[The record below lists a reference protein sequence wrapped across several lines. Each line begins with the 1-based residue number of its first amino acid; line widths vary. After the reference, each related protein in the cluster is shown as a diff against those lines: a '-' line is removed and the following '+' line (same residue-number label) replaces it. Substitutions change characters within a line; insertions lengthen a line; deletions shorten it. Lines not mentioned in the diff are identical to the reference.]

1 MSMTPRPPI
10 PSLIPESAPFTPEQR
25 TWLNGL
31 LAGVFGLDAGVTP
44 LSSAD
49 VAKLLPGLGGAAAAP
64 APEPS
69 GADEDAP
76 WHDPAMP
83 LPERMKLAEGKALPR
98 RLMAAMAQQDCG
110 QCGYNCRDY
119 SAALF
124 ARSEKRLNLC
134 VPGGKET
141 ARMLKTLYQE
151 IDGGAAAAPAAVA
164 PAQPAPPPAAPPS
177 AVRPGRSRDNPAY
190 ARFLSRRRLN
200 KPGSHKETWHIDI
213 DLADSSLDYTVGDSF
228 GVFPSNDPDLVEAVI
243 EAIDAPPD
251 FPIGNRTL
259 REELTYGTSLSPA
272 PDMLFEL
279 ISHMTGGERKQKA
292 VKLASGGDPDGDAA
306 TLDVLAALHKFHRI
320 RPDPEAF
327 IEALDPLQ
335 PRLYSI
341 ASSPR
346 STPGRVAL
354 TVDAVRYD
362 IDKRTRHG
370 VCSTFLGGRIAPG
383 DEIKV
388 YVQKAQHFALPADPA
403 TPIIMVGPGTGVAPF
418 RAFLHERQ
426 AAAAPGRNWLFF
438 GHQRRAY
445 DFFYEEEFD
454 AMRAAG
460 LLTRLSLAWSR
471 DSNEKI
477 YVQHRIREAGRELWP
492 WIDGGA
498 HIYVCGDAQRMAKD
512 VELAFVDVIAGH
524 GGKSVTDAMKVL
536 DELKAR
542 DRYQTDVY

>member
-1 MSMTPRPPI
+1 MSMTPRPPV
-10 PSLIPESAPFTPEQR
+10 PSFIPESAPFTPEQR

-31 LAGVFGLDAGVTP
+31 FAGLFGLEESVTA
-44 LSSAD
+44 LSTAE
-49 VAKLLPGLGGAAAAP
+49 VARLLPGLLGAATAP
-64 APEPS
+64 APAE
-69 GADEDAP
+69 GDTEIDDGAP

-83 LPERMKLAEGKALPR
+83 LPDRMKLAEDRPLPR

-110 QCGYNCRDY
+110 QCGYNCNDY

-124 ARSEKRLNLC
+124 TQSETRLNLC

-141 ARMLKTLYQE
+141 ARMLKQLYQE
-151 IDGGAAAAPAAVA
+151 LESAPAAVA
-164 PAQPAPPPAAPPS
+164 PPTPATPVPGALL
-177 AVRPGRSRDNPAY
+177 GRSRDNPVNAT
-190 ARFLSRRRLN
+190 FLSRRLLN
-200 KPGSHKETWHIDI
+200 KPGSQKETWHIDI
-213 DLADSSLDYTVGDSF
+213 DLADTDLDYAVGDSF
-228 GVFPSNDPDLVEAVI
+228 GIFPANDPDLVEAVLA
-243 EAIDAPPD
+243 AIDAPPD

-259 REELTYGTSLSPA
+259 REELTYGASLSPA

-279 ISHMTGGERKQKA
+279 ISYITGGERKQKA
-292 VKLASGGDPDGDAA
+292 KLLGAGGDPDGDAA
-306 TLDVLAALHKFHRI
+306 ALDVLAALNKFHRV

-341 ASSPR
+341 SS
-346 STPGRVAL
+346 SLKSSPGRVSL
-354 TVDAVRYD
+354 TVDAVRYEV
-362 IDKRTRHG
+362 DKRARHG
-370 VCSTFLGGRIAPG
+370 VCSTFLGGRVAPG
-383 DEIKV
+383 DKIKV

-426 AAAAPGRNWLFF
+426 AIAAPGPNWLFF
-438 GHQRRAY
+438 GHQRSAY

-454 AMRAAG
+454 AMRASG

-477 YVQHRIREAGRELWP
+477 YVQHRIREAGRELWS
-492 WIDGGA
+492 WIDDGA
-498 HIYVCGDAQRMAKD
+498 HIYVCGDALRMAKD
-512 VELAFVDVIAGH
+512 VEVAFVDVIAAH
-524 GGKSVTDAMKVL
+524 GGHSPTDAMKVL
-536 DELKAR
+536 GELKAG